1 MKIKIGILN
10 SKGGCG
16 KTTIAI
22 NLSVAISHQMIKT
35 VLIDADPN
43 QGALF
48 WFKKRNK
55 NQFTIYLKTEF
66 DDIYY
71 FNFKNGIMKCYSS
84 NDDFMNII
92 KLNNLINLFSINNGI
107 S

>member
-55 NQFTIYLKTEF
+55 NHLSNYLKVTSLNKLKKIKNFECLIY
-66 DDIYY
+66 DCPANMKDKKVKDI
-71 FNFKNGIMKCYSS
+71 
-84 NDDFMNII
+84 
-92 KLNNLINLFSINNGI
+92 I